1 MSGDLRPPDF
11 GRMASLGRCTSSKT
25 SSLVSLARSDSL
37 PFWSLALKP
46 LLSVGT
52 MKPRMDLSLAS
63 PFVLAHTTEMCACEP
78 FVIHIFAPLRIHE
91 PSFCSFAI
99 VIMPD
104 GLDP

>member
-1 MSGDLRPPDF
+1 MSGDLSPPDF
-11 GRMASLGRCTSSKT
+11 GRIASVGRCTSSNT
-25 SSLVSLARSDSL
+25 SSLVSLARNDSL

-63 PFVLAHTTEMCACEP
+63 PLVFAQTTERCACEP
-78 FVIHIFAPLRIHE
+78 FVIHILAPFRIHE
-91 PSFCSFAI
+91 PSFCSLAI

-104 GLDP
+104 GFDP